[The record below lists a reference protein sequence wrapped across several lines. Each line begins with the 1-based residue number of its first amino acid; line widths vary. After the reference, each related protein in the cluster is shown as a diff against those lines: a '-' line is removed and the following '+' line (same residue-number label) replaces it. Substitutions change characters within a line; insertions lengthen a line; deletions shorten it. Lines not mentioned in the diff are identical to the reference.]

1 MDRGVVRRDP
11 EGNLGVMGGL
21 RPGRTSSQEWNR
33 EMLSGESSW
42 EAEGRR
48 GRIGLLDDV
57 GTKGTSSMGDRV
69 GACPSEES
77 VMSRK
82 CCPTALR
89 LSESGVVLKGDLC
102 GPKERELVGSSPLS
116 GEFRNGLVCLVDT
129 ASGLDPLRMPLYY
142 IYQPRTLRMTRTSE
156 LTRLDRQSLIA
167 RFLSPQI
174 ERFDL
179 DHHRLL

>member
-11 EGNLGVMGGL
+11 EGNPGVMGGL

-89 LSESGVVLKGDLC
+89 LSESGVVLNSDLC
-102 GPKERELVGSSPLS
+102 GPKERELVGSSLLS
-116 GEFRNGLVCLVDT
+116 GEFRNGLACLIDT
-129 ASGLDPLRMPLYY
+129 ASGLDPPRIPTSCVRQRTALRMPQ
-142 IYQPRTLRMTRTSE
+142 ISG
-156 LTRLDRQSLIA
+156 LTRLDRQSLIP
-167 RFLSPQI
+167 RFLSLQV